1 MRAQPSDQSKVGDP
15 DVSSRSSAPLGQTET
30 PTARQSTRWKVLR
43 WAVNCWLVFH
53 LGAII
58 IAPASVAPT
67 SELILAAWNIVHPY
81 LDLVY
86 LNHGYHFF
94 APEPSESF
102 LVSFEAERADGTVAT
117 GYMPTRETPPRLLY
131 HRHFMLTEHL
141 ADTLRNAPEE
151 IQQAWLDSYAEHLCD
166 KYHAVRVT
174 LTGHHHGL
182 PTREDVQNGMKL
194 NDPASYRSETI
205 KVLECKVH

>member
-1 MRAQPSDQSKVGDP
+1 MSP
-15 DVSSRSSAPLGQTET
+15 RSNAPPGQIET
-30 PTARQSTRWKVLR
+30 PTARQGTRWKVLR

-53 LGAII
+53 LAAII

-67 SELILAAWNIVHPY
+67 SELILSAWNVFQPY

-102 LVSFEAERADGTVAT
+102 LVSFEAERADGTVSS
-117 GYMPTRETPPRLLY
+117 GFMPTRKTQPRLLY

-141 ADTLRNAPEE
+141 ADTLRDAPEE
-151 IQQAWLDSYAEHLCD
+151 IQQAWLDSYAEHLCR
-166 KYHAVRVT
+166 KNQAVRVT
-174 LTGHHHGL
+174 LTGHRHGL
-182 PTREDVQNGMKL
+182 PSREDVQNGMKL
-194 NDPASYRSETI
+194 NDPESYVSETL